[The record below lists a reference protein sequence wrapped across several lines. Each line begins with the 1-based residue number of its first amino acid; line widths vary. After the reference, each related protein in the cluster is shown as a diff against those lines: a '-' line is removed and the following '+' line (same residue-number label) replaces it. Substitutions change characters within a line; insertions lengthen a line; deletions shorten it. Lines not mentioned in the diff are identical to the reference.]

1 MRRVREKL
9 LICVS
14 SLQASAAHWR
24 GGKIVQLE
32 HFAHDERGLAD
43 FRQFLTPF
51 SNVPVFM
58 MVDAVEEDYRFETL
72 PHSFGLDRAQMVSR
86 KLRQH
91 YRNTPYIGAWLQGRE
106 NDKRRDDRYLFA
118 ALTNP
123 DIPADWLKII
133 AAQELPLGAVYLLP
147 MISAALLDKLQVK
160 APNILLAAQHTGG
173 LRLTFFRDRQFR
185 LSRLTRGDSAKS
197 TDPVRLF
204 SGEISNT
211 RLYLHALRTATL
223 DEHLTVLLLDR
234 NDELETVAET
244 IARDNPSLDSV
255 RIGRAELASRLG
267 LDPQLLS
274 NSADAIYLQLLGL
287 QTPAGNIAPAPATQ
301 GYKRYRARRA
311 IFAACA
317 SIAAISALW
326 SGANAWQAYR
336 VNSQAADVSAQI
348 SAQELQYQQIT
359 REFPPSPTSGD
370 NLKRAVEV
378 AKALRESARDPVPM
392 MAAVSAAL
400 QPTPGLVL
408 RELAWK
414 YGATDV
420 EKGGDNAAHP
430 QAPARAST
438 PGAPGAA
445 PAARHQSAYLVGEIR
460 PFRGDY
466 RAAIDTIDGLAARL
480 RLNPAVAEVRT
491 RKMPLNVSP
500 TAPLSGN
507 TLDSARS
514 AAATAEFEIVVVF
527 KPRI

>member
-185 LSRLTRGDSAKS
+185 LSRLTRGDSSKS

-438 PGAPGAA
+438 PGTPGAA

-466 RAAIDTIDGLAARL
+466 RAAIDTINGLAARL

-507 TLDSARS
+507 TLDSTRS